1 MPPSSLP
8 SYLPTNTPTI
18 SPSAGPS
25 SAPSAS
31 PSGLPSQEHST
42 APTNMP
48 SKSPSSAPSASP
60 TPASVEMATTFT
72 IPLEL
77 NNDMT
82 GDDAIIVQDIM
93 KTFLRLNQRLGAD
106 NVGSNVTIEV
116 ADVLVED
123 IIPRSSK
130 GDGEGVRERR
140 MKKSSSNESKKSKQ
154 GGEEDVGYDDGISG
168 ADGIDSRIDD
178 SSPTAALVT
187 AEIAAKVRIA
197 CNVYPHR
204 PLDVDP
210 GFEFVH
216 RLLGGF
222 AFGDFES
229 FLYQLSSSSSTFS
242 SPVTEEQQIIRGNV
256 DAEAV
261 ESEVIG
267 NGSTNEDDPEPEVAT
282 RNDTTGT
289 TTTPADEEASQTKGK
304 GKKKKKQSSEEVS
317 AARSESTVAAATSID
332 PVSVSTGENSTNWW
346 DFDLNKPVV
355 IGAIVGASMLVLLT
369 ISAVIIQ
376 TRRRR
381 RIRTQEELFEFDDRE
396 ERPTIF
402 YDEQGQQ
409 VIMAPRGSD
418 RYVMSAPTPT
428 NAMWKK
434 QASSTRP
441 KKGYAFSPEGIGS
454 PSRYAFSPEG
464 PPSHMRKQWA
474 DLQQE
479 QQKEEQRRMERD
491 QQRMIAER
499 NEPKESNPD
508 SSMPAPGAGVGINTD
523 RALRELKK
531 FAHDEESRGL
541 SPANG
546 GNLRGQN
553 KMEWEQQIMMAG
565 DFASNETA
573 GDSSV
578 VGLVVRDKDT
588 PPKEKSRRNYNSRSL
603 PTLGVGTF
611 GQGKAPPTTPRRSY
625 LHLNGGVRSPSSNAP
640 EPSSHP
646 RNAIASERTVRRKG
660 VRNLSPPPV
669 QRKSVQVQS
678 NKRPNN

>member
-8 SYLPTNTPTI
+8 SYLPTNVPTI

-60 TPASVEMATTFT
+60 TPASVEMTTTFT

-82 GDDAIIVQDIM
+82 GGDAIIVQDIM

-116 ADVLVED
+116 SDVLVED
-123 IIPRSSK
+123 IIPRSSM

-168 ADGIDSRIDD
+168 ADGIESTSRIDD

-210 GFEFVH
+210 GFEFVP

-222 AFGDFES
+222 ASGDFES

-242 SPVTEEQQIIRGNV
+242 SAVEEEQQIIRGNV

-261 ESEVIG
+261 ESEVID

-304 GKKKKKQSSEEVS
+304 GKRRKKKSEEEVS
-317 AARSESTVAAATSID
+317 AARSGSTVAAATSIE

-346 DFDLNKPVV
+346 NFDLNPVD

-381 RIRTQEELFEFDDRE
+381 RIRTQEEADEFDDGE

-418 RYVMSAPTPT
+418 RHVMSAPTPT
-428 NAMWKK
+428 NAMWRK
-434 QASSTRP
+434 QASSNRS
-441 KKGYAFSPEGIGS
+441 KKGYAFRPEGIGS

-464 PPSHMRKQWA
+464 PPSHMRKEWA

-479 QQKEEQRRMERD
+479 QQKEEQRRMEWD

-499 NEPKESNPD
+499 KEPKETHPD
-508 SSMPAPGAGVGINTD
+508 SMPAPGAGVGVNTD

-546 GNLRGQN
+546 GNLSR
-553 KMEWEQQIMMAG
+553 MEWEQQKMTAG

-573 GDSSV
+573 CDSSV

-588 PPKEKSRRNYNSRSL
+588 PPKEKSRKNYNSRSL

-611 GQGKAPPTTPRRSY
+611 GQGKASPTTPRRSY
-625 LHLNGGVRSPSSNAP
+625 LHLNSGVRSPSSNAP
-640 EPSSHP
+640 EPPSHP

>member
-8 SYLPTNTPTI
+8 SYLPTNVPTI

-31 PSGLPSQEHST
+31 PSGIPSQEHST

-60 TPASVEMATTFT
+60 TPASVEMTTTFT

-77 NNDMT
+77 YNDMT

-116 ADVLVED
+116 SDVLVED
-123 IIPRSSK
+123 IIPRSSM

-168 ADGIDSRIDD
+168 ADGIESTSRIDD

-210 GFEFVH
+210 GFEFVP

-222 AFGDFES
+222 ASGDFES

-261 ESEVIG
+261 ESEVID

-289 TTTPADEEASQTKGK
+289 TTTPPDEEASKTKGK
-304 GKKKKKQSSEEVS
+304 GKKRKKKSDEEVS
-317 AARSESTVAAATSID
+317 AARSGSTVAAATSIE

-346 DFDLNKPVV
+346 NFDLNKPVV
-355 IGAIVGASMLVLLT
+355 IGAIVGVAMLVLLT

-381 RIRTQEELFEFDDRE
+381 RIRTQEEADEFDDGE

-418 RYVMSAPTPT
+418 RHVMSAPTPT
-428 NAMWKK
+428 NAMWRK
-434 QASSTRP
+434 QVSSTQS
-441 KKGYAFSPEGIGS
+441 KKRYAFSPEGIGS

-479 QQKEEQRRMERD
+479 QQKEEQRRME
-491 QQRMIAER
+491 
-499 NEPKESNPD
+499 
-508 SSMPAPGAGVGINTD
+508 
-523 RALRELKK
+523 
-531 FAHDEESRGL
+531 
-541 SPANG
+541 
-546 GNLRGQN
+546 
-553 KMEWEQQIMMAG
+553 WEQQIMMAG
-565 DFASNETA
+565 DFASNDNA
-573 GDSSV
+573 CDSSV

-588 PPKEKSRRNYNSRSL
+588 PPKEKCRKNYNSRSL
-603 PTLGVGTF
+603 PTLGAGTF

-625 LHLNGGVRSPSSNAP
+625 LHLNSGVRSPSSNAP
-640 EPSSHP
+640 EPPSHP
-646 RNAIASERTVRRKG
+646 RNAIAYERTVRRKG